1 MKNSFLRRGFAL
13 LLGSVAG
20 LMAPTGFAMA
30 EDIEVAYLSASSANT
45 WLAASLAEMQ
55 KVADAN
61 GIKITEFDAQFDPA
75 KQTAQMQDAIASG
88 KYKGIILVAL
98 TGAGAI
104 PDVQAALDA
113 GIQVVGLNQVI
124 GEDLTT
130 SDPQV
135 EGMAASVM
143 ASPYRSGSRL
153 GQLTVKACDGVDPCG
168 VAYIFGIKGIPLDV
182 AQRQGFDDAVKDH
195 ANIKVV
201 AEGEGKY
208 LGPDGGI
215 AATQTI
221 LALNI
226 PFQVMIGADQS
237 MQGAAIALADGG
249 VAPGSIKL
257 IGLGGSAPAIAGI
270 MDGSWFGGV
279 YGAPGDEGR
288 LAMEAMVRALKDG
301 TMDGGVDPL
310 SSIPDEGLITKENVA
325 KFTAQWNG

>member
-143 ASPYRSGSRL
+143 ASPYR
-153 GQLTVKACDGVDPCG
+153 
-168 VAYIFGIKGIPLDV
+168 
-182 AQRQGFDDAVKDH
+182 
-195 ANIKVV
+195 
-201 AEGEGKY
+201 
-208 LGPDGGI
+208 
-215 AATQTI
+215 
-221 LALNI
+221 
-226 PFQVMIGADQS
+226 
-237 MQGAAIALADGG
+237 
-249 VAPGSIKL
+249 
-257 IGLGGSAPAIAGI
+257 PAHVWA
-270 MDGSWFGGV
+270 S
-279 YGAPGDEGR
+279 
-288 LAMEAMVRALKDG
+288 
-301 TMDGGVDPL
+301 
-310 SSIPDEGLITKENVA
+310 
-325 KFTAQWNG
+325 